1 MTKDIPTILPQE
13 VVLTYRHKKTGETFK
28 ERKDCETKGFK
39 EEEMAQDVKIVMPAL
54 DLFAKT

>member
-1 MTKDIPTILPQE
+1 MTKDIPTILPQA

-28 ERKDCETKGFK
+28 ERKDWETKGFK